1 MGHLIHMDYFVYSY
15 AFMLL
20 GVALYMS
27 TVLVK
32 ALAPTFYIGF
42 LSHPHRQSCCAALMH
57 VICVSMV
64 MEVILVSKTLFYESS
79 NVNNLLLKTDF
90 LQETA
95 NVFPHSLVLT
105 FSTRS
110 REISI
115 GKSSLAT
122 PFYIPMPQ
130 FYERGID
137 VLLTYFGTR
146 YSMNPKIIKEIL
158 PNPRI
163 LFARNQQEHAASLS
177 KLKNREKT
185 IFDN

>member
-1 MGHLIHMDYFVYSY
+1 MHAPGQRPFDLGYLIHMDYFVYSY

-20 GVALYMS
+20 GVALYLS
-27 TVLVK
+27 T
-32 ALAPTFYIGF
+32 ALIRALTPTFLYW
-42 LSHPHRQSCCAALMH
+42 LSFTSTPPVLLWCTYARHLCIDSHGDNLSIQDS
-57 VICVSMV
+57 
-64 MEVILVSKTLFYESS
+64 FYESK

-95 NVFPHSLVLT
+95 DSFPHSLVLT

-110 REISI
+110 REISLA
-115 GKSSLAT
+115 KTSLET

-163 LFARNQQEHAASLS
+163 LFARKSIGSMLLVYQS
-177 KLKNREKT
+177 
-185 IFDN
+185 